1 VSAESWLLARDPAPP
16 ASLAARLRLVV
27 ERLDPAARE
36 AGSPDVYLRAGEQLL
51 AELLR
56 DGCASRDSALDLLT
70 ADALVTYAFEAASE
84 DPAALVRSAQLAMT
98 RIAALAGERP
108 S

>member
-16 ASLAARLRLVV
+16 ASLAARLRAVIG
-27 ERLDPAARE
+27 RLDPAAS
-36 AGSPDVYLRAGEQLL
+36 ASTSSDAYLRAGEQLL
-51 AELLR
+51 AQLLR
-56 DGCASRDSALDLLT
+56 DGCASRESALDLLT
-70 ADALVTYAFEAASE
+70 ADALVTYAFEAASD
-84 DPAALVRSAQLAMT
+84 DPATLERRAQLAMT